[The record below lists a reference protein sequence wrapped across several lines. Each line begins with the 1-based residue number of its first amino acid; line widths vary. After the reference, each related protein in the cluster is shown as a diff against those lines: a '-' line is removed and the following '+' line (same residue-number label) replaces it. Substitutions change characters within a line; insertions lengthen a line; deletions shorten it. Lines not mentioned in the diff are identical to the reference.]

1 MKKIKMP
8 NLLIVKTLKEMIF
21 QEKLILK
28 ICGLNY
34 NQNPLERKSE
44 WIKKELKK
52 N

>member
-8 NLLIVKTLKEMIF
+8 NLIIVKTLKEMMF
-21 QEKLILK
+21 QEILIF
-28 ICGLNY
+28 IIYGLNY
-34 NQNPLERKSE
+34 NQNPSEKKSE